1 VSAYVLVDIAVH
13 DPERYETYKSLAAPT
28 VAQYGGRYLVRG
40 GRAEQ
45 LEGEG
50 QPQRVV
56 VLEFPTYDRAKQWWE
71 SEEYAPAKAL
81 RHESASTEMVLVE
94 G

>member
-1 VSAYVLVDIAVH
+1 MSAYVIVDITVH
-13 DPERYETYKSLAAPT
+13 DPERYETYKSMAAPT
-28 VAQYGGRYLVRG
+28 VQQYDGRYIVRG

-50 QPQRVV
+50 SPQRVV
-56 VLEFPTYDRAKQWWE
+56 VLEFPDFERAKEWWN
-71 SEEYAPAKAL
+71 SPEYAPAKEL
-81 RHESASTEMVLVE
+81 RHDTASSEMFLVE